1 MARRLVLFAVVL
13 VAAVGALAAAA
24 GAAEETVESRWKDAD
39 THVVL
44 TMGTS
49 DYGPGEIR
57 VSFLVIGSDGKL
69 ISAPRARLSL
79 SRGMKEVPFTT
90 GTATLMDTSA
100 PGAKADGDDHTEL
113 FAGTVRAPGPGTYT
127 LLAELEGKSVAGIA
141 SVIVQKKP
149 QAPAVGDRAPAS
161 RTPTLATQPDVKLL
175 TTRTPPDTELLRV
188 SVADAL
194 RRKEP
199 FVVAFATPKF
209 CSSRT
214 CGPVVDVVDAARKRF
229 AGTPVRFIHVEI
241 YEGNNPSKGPNRWVR
256 EWRLP
261 TEPWLFV
268 VGTDGRVKAR
278 IEGGFSLD
286 ELTRAITT
294 RLGVKPRSA

>member
-261 TEPWLFV
+261 TEPWLFA

>member
-1 MARRLVLFAVVL
+1 MARRLALLAL
-13 VAAVGALAAAA
+13 AIGVAAATLAA
-24 GAAEETVESRWKDAD
+24 GAAAAEGTVESRWKDAD

-49 DYGPGEIR
+49 DYGPGRIR
-57 VSFLVIGSDGKL
+57 VSFLVVGSDGQL
-69 ISAPRARLSL
+69 ITAPRARLSL
-79 SRGMKEVPFTT
+79 ARGMKEVPFAT
-90 GTATLMDTSA
+90 GTATLLTTSA
-100 PGAKADGDDHTEL
+100 PGARTDPDDHTEL
-113 FAGTVRAPGPGTYT
+113 FAGTIRAPGPGTYT

-141 SVIVQKKP
+141 SVIVQKEP

-268 VGTDGRVKAR
+268 VGADGRVKAR
-278 IEGGFSLD
+278 FEGGFSLG
-286 ELTRAITT
+286 ELTRAITGQ
-294 RLGVKPRSA
+294 LGVAPRRA

>member
-1 MARRLVLFAVVL
+1 
-13 VAAVGALAAAA
+13 VGALAAAA

-261 TEPWLFV
+261 TEPWLFA

>member
-1 MARRLVLFAVVL
+1 MARRLVLLAVVL

-24 GAAEETVESRWKDAD
+24 GAAEETVESLWKDAD
-39 THVVL
+39 THVVV

-90 GTATLMDTSA
+90 GTATFMDTSA

-261 TEPWLFV
+261 TEPWLFA